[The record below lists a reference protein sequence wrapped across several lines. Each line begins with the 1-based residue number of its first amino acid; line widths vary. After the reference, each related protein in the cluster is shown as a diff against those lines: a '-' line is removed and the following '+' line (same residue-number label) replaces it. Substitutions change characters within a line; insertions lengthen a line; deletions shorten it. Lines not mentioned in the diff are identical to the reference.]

1 MVRGCR
7 LGFSGFACILVLFSP
22 VLRSQTSGKKK
33 VSNQSDL
40 PRFTYAMT
48 GSASLPFGKRSE
60 VVDVNVLYHQ
70 ISERIDGRKSDA
82 DVNRNRRSGSQRCLP
97 ST

>member
-1 MVRGCR
+1 
-7 LGFSGFACILVLFSP
+7 
-22 VLRSQTSGKKK
+22 
-33 VSNQSDL
+33 
-40 PRFTYAMT
+40 MT